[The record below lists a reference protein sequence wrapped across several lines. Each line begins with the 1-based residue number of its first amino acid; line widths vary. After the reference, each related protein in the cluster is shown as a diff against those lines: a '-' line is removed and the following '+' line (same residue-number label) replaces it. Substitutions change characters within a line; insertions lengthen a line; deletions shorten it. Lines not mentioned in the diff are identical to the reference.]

1 MNRLLRPFA
10 LLILSLL
17 LDSCWRPY
25 SPPPPTQG
33 DIYRPIY
40 AAYSDMR
47 TIETLAPQPLRR
59 VGKIYIKDQYLFIN
73 EVGSGI
79 HILDNSKP
87 ETPVQLAF
95 IRILGNQEI
104 AIKDS
109 ILYADNVTDLVALN
123 IADPLNV
130 KLVKRVENAFEY
142 AAYPL
147 ATNVRF
153 ECPDRDRGVVVGWEI
168 AAVENPQCYR

>member
-10 LLILSLL
+10 LLIIGLF
-17 LDSCWRPY
+17 LDSCGRPY
-25 SPPPPTQG
+25 TPPVPTKG

-40 AAYSDMR
+40 AAYSAMR
-47 TIETLAPQPLRR
+47 DVQTLAPQPLRR
-59 VGKIYIKDQYLFIN
+59 VGKIYTKDQYLFIN

-87 ETPVQLAF
+87 ETPVQVAF

-130 KLVKRVENAFEY
+130 RLVKRIENAFEY

-168 AAVENPQCYR
+168 AAIENPQCYR